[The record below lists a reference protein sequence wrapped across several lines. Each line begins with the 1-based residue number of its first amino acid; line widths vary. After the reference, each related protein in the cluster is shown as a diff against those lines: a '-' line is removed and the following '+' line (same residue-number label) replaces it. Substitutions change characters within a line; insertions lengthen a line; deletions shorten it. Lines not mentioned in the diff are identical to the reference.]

1 MRGQLVRRELGE
13 QHPSERVRVGGQ
25 AVARTQVELDRAV
38 GLHPLDEQHV
48 GIGQDPQGRAH
59 AQLAREP
66 AQVGAH
72 GTGQPQGA
80 EIAVSQFDA
89 AGASENWRSFC
100 CMYPSSTSVSRMRR
114 DAGRVTPSS
123 SAADWIVTLR
133 ISSLKASM
141 SWSPLASASRNSRF
155 PSGSAATGGAFFF
168 CIGLIRKCVA
178 CES

>member
-89 AGASENWRSFC
+89 AGQRELAVVLLHVPKLDQREQDA
-100 CMYPSSTSVSRMRR
+100 PGRR
-114 DAGRVTPSS
+114 ARDPEQLGGRLDRDTAHLLVESLHELEPIGQRVQKLPFPLGLCRHGRCVLLLH
-123 SAADWIVTLR
+123 WIDPE
-133 ISSLKASM
+133 M
-141 SWSPLASASRNSRF
+141 
-155 PSGSAATGGAFFF
+155 
-168 CIGLIRKCVA
+168 CGL
-178 CES
+178 